1 MRATL
6 SSSIAA
12 FSTFTLAGLAVAGC
26 SSSSNAGSGA
36 GVALLPTASPSPT
49 GMAAKLLTPK
59 DLASGWNV
67 DVTPSDAPVSN
78 TDCPLLNAPLWNTA
92 LTGHGEVDMSEG
104 LAGPY
109 LVEQVAIGTSDE
121 ADKAWQ
127 SLTGNLSKCTSYT
140 HAGSSGQSTF
150 TIAKA
155 SLPSY
160 GDSSYA
166 FTLNITITGGVNAS
180 GDIVAARAGNAIVT
194 AYIVGING
202 VTRGTVEDVVSKAVA
217 KART

>member
-1 MRATL
+1 MRATFN
-6 SSSIAA
+6 SSIAA
-12 FSTFTLAGLAVAGC
+12 FSAVTLAGLAVAGC
-26 SSSSNAGSGA
+26 SSSSNVGTSASRP
-36 GVALLPTASPSPT
+36 PTASPSPT

-59 DLASGWNV
+59 DLASGWSV
-67 DVTPSDAPVSN
+67 DVTPSDPPVSN
-78 TDCPLLNAPLWNTA
+78 TDCPLLNSPLWNMS
-92 LTGHGEVDMSEG
+92 LSGHGEADMSQS

-109 LVEQVAIGTSDE
+109 LVEQVAIGTSDQV
-121 ADKAWQ
+121 DKAWQ

-150 TIAKA
+150 TMTKTN
-155 SLPSY
+155 LPSY

-180 GDIVAARAGNAIVT
+180 GDVVAARSGNAIVT
-194 AYIVGING
+194 AYIAGING
-202 VTRGTVEDVVSKAVA
+202 VSKGTVEDVVSKAVA

>member
-1 MRATL
+1 MRATFN
-6 SSSIAA
+6 SSIAA
-12 FSTFTLAGLAVAGC
+12 FSSVTLAALAVAGC
-26 SSSSNAGSGA
+26 SSSSNVGA
-36 GVALLPTASPSPT
+36 AAVSPTASPSPT

-59 DLASGWNV
+59 DLASGWSV

-78 TDCPLLNAPLWNTA
+78 TDCPLLNAPLWNMS
-92 LTGHGEVDMSEG
+92 LGGHGEADMSQS

-121 ADKAWQ
+121 VDKAWQ

-150 TIAKA
+150 TITKTN
-155 SLPSY
+155 LPSY

-166 FTLNITITGGVNAS
+166 FTLDITITGGVSAS

-194 AYIVGING
+194 AYIVSING
-202 VTRGTVEDVVSKAVA
+202 VSKGTVEDVVSKAVA